1 MICKIIANG
10 NLLYSLGDSNR
21 ALYQPRG
28 MGWGGRW
35 EGVSEGRD
43 YVYLWLIY
51 VEVLQKTTKFYK
63 AIILQKKKKQ
73 IIELYIE
80 NNSQRIQPLR
90 EEKKTS
96 KCVWELHHKRL
107 LAWTQKRKWGR
118 SQDGRVIWQGD
129 HFLLHKFIKR
139 SFECWAT
146 STKQFLNAGRR
157 HQAPRKSAHSLQKE
171 VVQNIKDKKRDK
183 QLGTETHPG
192 EGVIKEEVSKQQEAF
207 SSAGLWGIWNCRGQH
222 NWEKFLKISK

>member
-1 MICKIIANG
+1 MGICCIAWETQTG
-10 NLLYSLGDSNR
+10 LCINLEGWDGEGDER
-21 ALYQPRG
+21 EFQKAGIMYTY
-28 MGWGGRW
+28 GWFMLRFCRKQQNFIKQL
-35 EGVSEGRD
+35 SF
-43 YVYLWLIY
+43 
-51 VEVLQKTTKFYK
+51 K
-63 AIILQKKKKQ
+63 KKKKQ

-192 EGVIKEEVSKQQEAF
+192 EGVIKEEVSKQQEAL